1 MKTLK
6 ELEKTKYTE
15 KQDGR
20 RKILTSEHEEVKAK
34 YKSLKS
40 LREVAR
46 IYGVDKRT
54 IQFIL
59 YPDRLKQLQ
68 EWNKKI
74 KHHKKYYNTEK
85 RKMYMRKYR
94 ERKREILNN

>member
-6 ELEKTKYTE
+6 ELEQTKYTE

-20 RKILTSEHEEVKAK
+20 RKILTSEHEEVRAK

-54 IQFIL
+54 IQFIV
-59 YPDRLKQLQ
+59 YPERLKRLQ

-85 RKMYMRKYR
+85 RKMEMRKYR
-94 ERKREILNN
+94 KRKREILDN

>member
-6 ELEKTKYTE
+6 ELEQTKYTE
-15 KQDGR
+15 EQDGR
-20 RKILTSEHEEVKAK
+20 RKILTSEHEEVRAK

-40 LREVAR
+40 MREVAR

-54 IQFIL
+54 IQFIV
-59 YPDRLKQLQ
+59 YPERLKRLQ

-74 KHHKKYYNTEK
+74 KHHKKYYNTDK
-85 RKMYMRKYR
+85 RREYMRKYR
-94 ERKREILNN
+94 ARKKLIIN

>member
-6 ELEKTKYTE
+6 ELEQTKYTE
-15 KQDGR
+15 EQDGR
-20 RKILTSEHEEVKAK
+20 RKILTSEHEEVRAK

-54 IQFIL
+54 IQFIV
-59 YPDRLKQLQ
+59 YPERLKRLQ

-74 KHHKKYYNTEK
+74 KHHKKYYNTDK
-85 RKMYMRKYR
+85 RREYMRKYR
-94 ERKREILNN
+94 ARKKLIIN